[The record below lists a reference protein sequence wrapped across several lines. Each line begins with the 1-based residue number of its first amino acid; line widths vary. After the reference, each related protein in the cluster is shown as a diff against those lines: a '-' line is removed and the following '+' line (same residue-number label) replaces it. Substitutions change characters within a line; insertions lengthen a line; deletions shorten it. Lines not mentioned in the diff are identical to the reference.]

1 MEEGDRKGSGGPV
14 IASRGEAIQLLFW
27 IATGLKPLAM
37 TVVFC
42 QAPSCHLFWQE
53 A

>member
-14 IASRGEAIQLLFW
+14 IASRSEAIQILFW

-37 TVVFC
+37 TAYPPVR
-42 QAPSCHLFWQE
+42 PHLPAFF
-53 A
+53 